1 MIYWRIYQSIET
13 LVKTG

>member
-1 MIYWRIYQSIET
+1 MIYWRIYQSIRT